1 MSNYTLSRLPD
12 HILHIF
18 KIYER
23 ASNNALPYKNVRIK
37 NYLQRTTPEYNN
49 FQRQKLLTDKSE
61 KGKFNPNDFPPIIS
75 TLIKPIFEGSLDL
88 GELENMRT
96 EDIFKQHQ
104 DKKEPRETDNNE
116 VDFTPIISS
125 ASRTT
130 KNFTDYQA
138 QIASS
143 FAAYFSPYRSVPKVN
158 LIKNSFQWYQRLLNN
173 TPIIF
178 VLRQTNRL
186 FSESSLSQ
194 VNKPLNDFKT
204 AIMLLQNSFAD
215 ESDKT
220 IRNYHFTDL
229 STVDLFSLAN
239 KSQRHFQSDKDFEKL
254 FASADWKTENN
265 VNDKLSEALVANKS
279 VELTDR
285 SFNTVN
291 VSPHEIINK
300 FPIHKV
306 LKELEY
312 TNVREVFPYDI
323 KYHDYHLLTIENP
336 IIQDDHSKLLN
347 ILEAYKN
354 SFEIISVRMGL
365 NNQVINDFFSQKV
378 HASDTVST
386 SKSYD
391 ELLQIA
397 KSRHDEAG
405 QKRSEISSIDTL
417 MKRLGEFGLVRVEEG
432 FAKNCI
438 YLFHKH

>member
-12 HILHIF
+12 NILHIF

-23 ASNNALPYKNVRIK
+23 ASNNALPYKNARIK
-37 NYLQRTTPEYNN
+37 NYLQRTTPEYYN
-49 FQRQKLLTDKSE
+49 FQRNKLLTDNSGI
-61 KGKFNPNDFPPIIS
+61 GKFNPNDFPPIIS
-75 TLIKPIFEGSLDL
+75 TLIKPIFEGPLEL
-88 GELENMRT
+88 GGLENMRT

-104 DKKEPRETDNNE
+104 DKKVARETDDNIS
-116 VDFTPIISS
+116 DFTPIISS

-130 KNFTDYQA
+130 KNFSDYQA

-143 FAAYFSPYRSVPKVN
+143 FAAYFRPYRSVPNVN

-194 VNKPLNDFKT
+194 VNKPLNDFKR
-204 AIMLLQNSFAD
+204 AVSLLQNNFAD
-215 ESDKT
+215 ESDKN

-239 KSQRHFQSDKDFEKL
+239 KSQRHFQSDKDFDSL
-254 FASADWKTENN
+254 FATADWKTQNN
-265 VNDKLSEALVANKS
+265 VHDKLSEALLANKS
-279 VELTDR
+279 VELTDQ

-291 VSPHEIINK
+291 VSPHEIISK
-300 FPIHKV
+300 FPLHKV

-312 TNVREVFPYDI
+312 TNVREAFPYDI

-336 IIQDDHSKLLN
+336 IMQEDHSELLN
-347 ILEAYKN
+347 ILDTYKD

-365 NNQVINDFFSQKV
+365 NNQTINDFFS
-378 HASDTVST
+378 HNIHSSDTIST
-386 SKSYD
+386 SESYD
-391 ELLQIA
+391 ELLEIA
-397 KSRHDEAG
+397 KSKHDGAG
-405 QKRSEISSIDTL
+405 KKKSELSSIDTL
-417 MKRLGEFGLVRVEEG
+417 MKRLGESGLIRVEEG

>member
-23 ASNNALPYKNVRIK
+23 ASNNALPYKNTRIK
-37 NYLQRTTPEYNN
+37 NYLQRTTPEYYN
-49 FQRQKLLTDKSE
+49 FQRNKLLTDNYE
-61 KGKFNPNDFPPIIS
+61 IGKFNPNDFPPIIS
-75 TLIKPIFEGSLDL
+75 TLIKPIFEGPLEL
-88 GELENMRT
+88 GGLENMRT

-104 DKKEPRETDNNE
+104 DKKGPRETEDNIA
-116 VDFTPIISS
+116 DFTPIISS
-125 ASRTT
+125 ASRTA

-143 FAAYFSPYRSVPKVN
+143 FAAYFSPYRSVPQVN

-186 FSESSLSQ
+186 FSEASLSQ
-194 VNKPLNDFKT
+194 VNKPLNDFKR
-204 AIMLLQNSFAD
+204 AISLLLNSFAD
-215 ESDKT
+215 ESDKS

-239 KSQRHFQSDKDFEKL
+239 KSQRHFQSDKDFDRL
-254 FASADWKTENN
+254 FATADWRTQNN
-265 VNDKLSEALVANKS
+265 VRDKLSEALLANKS
-279 VELTDR
+279 VELTDQ
-285 SFNTVN
+285 SFNAVN
-291 VSPHEIINK
+291 VSPHEIISK
-300 FPIHKV
+300 FPLHKV

-312 TNVREVFPYDI
+312 TNVREAFPYDI

-336 IIQDDHSKLLN
+336 IIQEDHSELLN
-347 ILEAYKN
+347 ILDAYKD

-365 NNQVINDFFSQKV
+365 NNQNIADFFSHNV
-378 HASDTVST
+378 HASDVPT

-397 KSRHDEAG
+397 KSKHDEAG
-405 QKRSEISSIDTL
+405 QKKNEISSIDTL
-417 MKRLGEFGLVRVEEG
+417 MKRLGESGLIRVEEG

>member
-23 ASNNALPYKNVRIK
+23 ASNNALPYKNARIK
-37 NYLQRTTPEYNN
+37 NYLQRTTPEYYN
-49 FQRQKLLTDKSE
+49 FQRNKLLTDNSGI
-61 KGKFNPNDFPPIIS
+61 GKFNPNDFPPIIS
-75 TLIKPIFEGSLDL
+75 TLIKPIFEGPLEL
-88 GELENMRT
+88 GGLENMRT

-104 DKKEPRETDNNE
+104 DKKVARETDDNIS
-116 VDFTPIISS
+116 DFTPIISS

-130 KNFTDYQA
+130 KNFSDYQA

-143 FAAYFSPYRSVPKVN
+143 FAAYFRPYRSVPNVN

-194 VNKPLNDFKT
+194 VNKPLNDFKR
-204 AIMLLQNSFAD
+204 AVSLLQNNFAD
-215 ESDKT
+215 ESDKN

-239 KSQRHFQSDKDFEKL
+239 KSQRHFQSDKDFDSL
-254 FASADWKTENN
+254 FATADWKTQNN
-265 VNDKLSEALVANKS
+265 VHDKLSEALLANKS
-279 VELTDR
+279 VEMTDQ

-291 VSPHEIINK
+291 VSPHEIISK
-300 FPIHKV
+300 FPLHKV

-312 TNVREVFPYDI
+312 TNVREAFPYDI

-336 IIQDDHSKLLN
+336 IMQEDHSELLN
-347 ILEAYKN
+347 ILDTYKD

-365 NNQVINDFFSQKV
+365 NNQTINDFFS
-378 HASDTVST
+378 HNIHSSDTIST
-386 SKSYD
+386 SESYD
-391 ELLQIA
+391 ELLEIA
-397 KSRHDEAG
+397 KSKHDGAG
-405 QKRSEISSIDTL
+405 KKKSELSSIDTL
-417 MKRLGEFGLVRVEEG
+417 MKRLGESGLIRVEEG